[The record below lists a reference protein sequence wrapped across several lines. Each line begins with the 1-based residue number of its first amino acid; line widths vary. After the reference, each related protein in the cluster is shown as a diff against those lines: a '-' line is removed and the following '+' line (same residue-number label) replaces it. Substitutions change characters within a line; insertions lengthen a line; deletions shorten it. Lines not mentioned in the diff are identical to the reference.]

1 MAGEKC
7 IYQDHM
13 VEKISYGR
21 KASICQDHMV
31 EIKDHMVEKQTCSEN
46 FHFSILMLA
55 IEHTIKTS
63 DYNTLAT
70 QESRIRFN
78 HNIIVNNYWSFLVGY
93 CLILDSLY
101 E

>member
-1 MAGEKC
+1 
-7 IYQDHM
+7 M
-13 VEKISYGR
+13 VEKTCICQDHIVEKRSYDR

-31 EIKDHMVEKQTCSEN
+31 EKKDHMVEKQTCSEN
-46 FHFSILMLA
+46 FLFSILMLA

-78 HNIIVNNYWSFLVGY
+78 PNIIVNNYWSFLVGY